1 MQTQTDTTRIIRL
14 GQLIIALAFV
24 GLGIWLAL
32 APLQGAVIVLAQAKV
47 DENRKAVQHNEG
59 GIVREILVR
68 DGDVV
73 SEGQPLMVLRDPQ
86 AEALVSVTQ
95 MALDAE
101 LARHARL
108 EAEMIGGTPRYPAS
122 LTQQRDDA
130 VPAEMMRRETALF
143 EERRRALAAQIALL
157 DSQAAKTDQEVSALT
172 AQMQA
177 ERVAVELAEEEL
189 RSFAALSDQKF
200 VSTNRLITQKRV
212 IADYRSREEERR
224 ADIARALRQ
233 RDELRLRA
241 VSLRSDMVRQAAEEA
256 KVSTTRIMELQDRLR
271 PASDVLDRLTI
282 RSPVAGRVLNLQV
295 HTAGS
300 SITPRATLMEIVPQS
315 GPLVLEGRAN
325 VDAIKELF
333 VGQAADIRLTALPQR
348 TTPLLPGT
356 LTYISPDALT
366 DQNGATF
373 YQVRITP
380 DRIPSGTGPTDL
392 QPGMTAEV
400 FIQTRRRTALDYL
413 LQPITDGMM
422 RAFRER

>member
-1 MQTQTDTTRIIRL
+1 MQTRTDTTRIIRL
-14 GQLIIALAFV
+14 GQLVIALAFV

-32 APLQGAVIVLAQAKV
+32 APLQGAVIVMAQAKV

-108 EAEMIGGTPRYPAS
+108 EAEMIGGTPRYPAN

-333 VGQAADIRLTALPQR
+333 VGQPADIRLTALPHR

-380 DRIPSGTGPTDL
+380 DHIANGTGPTDL